1 MMAQRE
7 RQYDEYERM
16 AYGAW
21 MIENA
26 SRIKK
31 PKTTDL
37 FKRPTAEDNRKGR
50 KSAKELREQIDAQQA
65 LLSQFT
71 FTKGTTEGGR

>member
-16 AYGAW
+16 AFGA
-21 MIENA
+21 MMGENA

-31 PKTTDL
+31 PKSSDL
-37 FKRPTAEDNRKGR
+37 FTRPKDEGKRKGR
-50 KSAKELREQIDAQQA
+50 KSAKELREQIDKQQA

-71 FTKGTTEGGR
+71 FTK

>member
-1 MMAQRE
+1 MRAQTE
-7 RQYDEYERM
+7 RQYDDYERM
-16 AYGAW
+16 AYGAM

-37 FKRPTAEDNRKGR
+37 FKRPNGKEREGKL
-50 KSAKELREQIDAQQA
+50 SAKELREQIDKQQA
-65 LLSQFT
+65 LLAQFT
-71 FTKGTTEGGR
+71 FAKKA

>member
-1 MMAQRE
+1 MLAQRE

-16 AYGAW
+16 AFGA
-21 MIENA
+21 MMGENA

-31 PKTTDL
+31 PNTTDL
-37 FKRPTAEDNRKGR
+37 FKRPTDEGSRKGR
-50 KSAKELREQIDAQQA
+50 KSAKELREQIEQQQA

-71 FTKGTTEGGR
+71 FTK

>member
-1 MMAQRE
+1 MTPRELTMLMRAQTE

-21 MIENA
+21 MVENA
-26 SRIKK
+26 SRMKK

-37 FKRPTAEDNRKGR
+37 FKRPSDEAKKR
-50 KSAKELREQIDAQQA
+50 KSTKELREKLDAQQA
-65 LLSQFT
+65 LLSQFI
-71 FTKGTTEGGR
+71 FTK